1 MRATRIIAT
10 VGPAS
15 DSPERLHALLAAGA
29 DIFRL
34 NFSHGSRERHGVV
47 IDRIRAAARDAGRAV
62 AILQDLSG
70 PKIRTGRLERGEP
83 LPLAP
88 GDALRIEIGDLEG
101 RPGLVSTTYA
111 PLAAAV
117 RAGDRLLLDDGRIA
131 LRVAS
136 SDGARAIDTIVE
148 NGGLLRERKGINA
161 PGVRLPRAALT
172 GKDETD
178 LAFGLAHGVDLVAL
192 SFVQSARDLREARDA
207 MLRLHAAT
215 VPLIAKIERPEA
227 VTVIDEVLDAADG
240 LMVARGD
247 LGLEIPIAR
256 VPAVQKQLTW
266 AARLRGLPVIVATQ
280 VLESMTSEPLPT
292 RAEASDAANAVHDGV
307 DAVMLSGETAVGV
320 DPVRAVR
327 MLDEII
333 VTAETEMPAQPFTVG
348 ESLGVPP
355 HNHALCEAA
364 LTLAVRARAQA
375 IVAITRGGKTA
386 RVLAALRPPVPVFA
400 ATPSDS
406 MARTLVLYRGVVP
419 IVSPIFENPV
429 QTVHAVLPQLIEHGH
444 VRTGESV
451 VLVGISA
458 DLDRLDSNFLRLLRV
473 DAASAQG

>member
-10 VGPAS
+10 IGPAS
-15 DSPERLHALLAAGA
+15 DSAAQVAALIAAGV

-34 NFSHGSRERHGVV
+34 NFSHGDREGHGTV
-47 IDRIRAAARDAGRAV
+47 IARIRQAAHESGRAV
-62 AILQDLSG
+62 AILQDLGG
-70 PKIRTGRLERGEP
+70 PKIRTGRLLRGEP
-83 LPLAP
+83 IPLAP
-88 GDALRIEIGDLEG
+88 GDALRIVIGDIEG
-101 RPGLVSTTYA
+101 IPGLVSTMYA
-111 PLAAAV
+111 PLASAV
-117 RAGDRLLLDDGRIA
+117 HAGDRLLVDDGRIE
-131 LRVAS
+131 LRVVETGT
-136 SDGARAIDTIVE
+136 GAIETVVE

-161 PGVRLPRAALT
+161 PGVTLPRAALT
-172 GKDETD
+172 GKDEAD

-192 SFVQSARDLREARDA
+192 SFVQGASDLRDARDA

-227 VTVIDEVLDAADG
+227 VAAIDEILAVADG
-240 LMVARGD
+240 IMVARGD

-266 AARLRGLPVIVATQ
+266 AARMRGLPVIVATQ
-280 VLESMTSEPLPT
+280 VLDSMTTEPLPT

-320 DPVRAVR
+320 NPERAVR

-333 VTAETEMPAQPFTVG
+333 VTAETEMPAAPFTVG
-348 ESLGVPP
+348 DALGVPE
-355 HNHALCEAA
+355 HNRALSEAA
-364 LTLAVRARAQA
+364 ITLAVRARAQA

-386 RVLAALRPPVPVFA
+386 RVLASLRPPVPVMA
-400 ATPSDS
+400 ATPSAA

-419 IVSPIFENPV
+419 VVSEIFENPV
-429 QTVHAVLPQLIEHGH
+429 RTVQAVLPELLARGH
-444 VRTGESV
+444 VAAGDAV

-458 DLDRLDSNFLRLLRV
+458 DLDRLDSNFLRLIRV
-473 DAASAQG
+473 SEGLLAG